1 VKISLTAPEVK
12 FINNCTA
19 CLFEIFGGQ
28 HFPPQKQN
36 VMLSELVY
44 MSPRQRR
51 FKNANW
57 STFVRK
63 ELASKLP
70 NLRIILLLIV

>member
-36 VMLSELVY
+36 VMLSEL
-44 MSPRQRR
+44 
-51 FKNANW
+51 F
-57 STFVRK
+57 
-63 ELASKLP
+63 
-70 NLRIILLLIV
+70 I